1 LPATGADGLASDPI
15 GEMLSVEPATGEF
28 DPLAEGL
35 DAEAAEVV
43 EPAPRRRR
51 PRRKPDDWKKGYDI
65 FGGG

>member
-1 LPATGADGLASDPI
+1 
-15 GEMLSVEPATGEF
+15 MLSVEPATGEF
-28 DPLAEGL
+28 DPLAEGA

-51 PRRKPDDWKKGYDI
+51 PRRKPDDWKKSYDI